1 MKSLKLTKL
10 SLLVSS
16 LLAAGSIMAQTQ
28 TVNVGVS
35 VSATGPAA
43 SLGIHERNTVDIV
56 PTQVGDVEIKYF
68 VLDDATDTAQAVRNM
83 RKLISEQ
90 SIDVMVGSTVTP
102 GSLGM
107 VDVGAEMK
115 VPVISLAGNAVVI
128 EPQEGAKIWAFKT
141 PQNDALMATAIRKN
155 MEKQGIKKVG
165 YIGFADA
172 YGTGWLT
179 ELEKALEGSGIEVV
193 ASESFARSDTSVTGQ
208 VMKLISAKP
217 DAIVIG
223 TAGTPGALPQRELIQ
238 RGFKGVTYHTHGS
251 ANNDFLRVCGKACE
265 GVILPVGPVVVA
277 DQLDDSHP
285 SKAGGLEYIKRYDDK
300 FGEGTFNSFGAHM
313 WDASVLINAAIPAAI
328 ESGAEPGTED
338 FRVAMRESLE
348 NLQEV
353 LGVHGVFNTSKDDH
367 NGMDERARVV
377 IKIEDGKWVY
387 DPELE

>member
-1 MKSLKLTKL
+1 MKALKLTKL
-10 SLLVSS
+10 SVLISS
-16 LLAAGSIMAQTQ
+16 FLAAGSIMAQ

-56 PTQVGDVEIKYF
+56 PTKVGDVEINYF

-83 RKLISEQ
+83 RKLISEE

-128 EPQEGAKIWAFKT
+128 EPQEGAKVWAFKT

-155 MEKQGIKKVG
+155 MEKQGIKTVA

-179 ELEKALEGSGIEVV
+179 ELEKALDGSGIEIV
-193 ASESFARSDTSVTGQ
+193 ATESFARSDTSVTGQ
-208 VMKLISAKP
+208 VMKIISAKP
-217 DAIVIG
+217 DAVLVG

-251 ANNDFLRVCGKACE
+251 ANNDFLRVCAKACE
-265 GVILPVGPVVVA
+265 GVILPVGPLVVA
-277 DQLDDSHP
+277 EQLDDSHP
-285 SKAGGLEYIKRYDDK
+285 SKQVSLDYIKLYNDK
-300 FGEGTFNSFGAHM
+300 FGEGTVNSFGGHM

-328 ESGAEPGTED
+328 ESGAEPGTEA
-338 FRVAMRESLE
+338 FRIAMRDSIE

-353 LGVHGVFNTSKDDH
+353 LGVHGVFNTSKEDH
-367 NGMDERARVV
+367 NGMDERSRVV

-387 DPELE
+387 DPDLE

>member
-1 MKSLKLTKL
+1 MKTLKLTKL
-10 SLLVSS
+10 GVLMSS
-16 LLAAGSIMAQTQ
+16 LLAAGSIMAK

-43 SLGIHERNTVDIV
+43 SLGIHERNTVEIV
-56 PTQVGDVEIKYF
+56 PTKVGDVEVKYF

-90 SIDVMVGSTVTP
+90 NIDVMVGSTVTP

-115 VPVISLAGNAVVI
+115 VPVISLAGNAVVV

-141 PQNDALMATAIRKN
+141 PQNDALMAAAIRKN
-155 MEKQGIKKVG
+155 MEKQGIKTVG

-172 YGTGWLT
+172 YGTGWLA

-193 ASESFARSDTSVTGQ
+193 AKESFARNDTSVTGQ

-217 DAIVIG
+217 DAVLVG

-238 RGFKGVTYHTHGS
+238 RGYKGVTYHTHGS
-251 ANNDFLRVCGKACE
+251 ANGDFLRVCGKACE

-277 DQLDDSHP
+277 EQLDDSHP
-285 SKAGGLEYIKRYDDK
+285 SKAGGVEYSKLYNDK
-300 FGEGTFNSFGAHM
+300 FGENSVNSFGAHM
-313 WDASVLINAAIPAAI
+313 WDAAILINSAIPHAL
-328 ESGAEPGTED
+328 ESGAKPGTEE
-338 FRVAMRESLE
+338 FRAAMRDALE
-348 NLQEV
+348 NHQEV
-353 LGVHGVFNTSKDDH
+353 LGVHGVFNTTKDNH
-367 NGMDERARVV
+367 TGLDERARVV
-377 IKIEDGKWVY
+377 IKVEDGKWVY

>member
-1 MKSLKLTKL
+1 MKTLKLTKL
-10 SLLVSS
+10 SVLMSS
-16 LLAAGSIMAQTQ
+16 LLAAGSIMAQ

-43 SLGIHERNTVDIV
+43 SLGIHERNTVEIV
-56 PTQVGDVEIKYF
+56 PTKVGDVEVKYF

-90 SIDVMVGSTVTP
+90 NIDVMVGSTVTP

-115 VPVISLAGNAVVI
+115 VPVISLAGNAVVV

-141 PQNDALMATAIRKN
+141 PQNDALMASAIRKN
-155 MEKQGIKKVG
+155 MEKQGIKRVG

-193 ASESFARSDTSVTGQ
+193 AKESFARSDTSVTGQ

-217 DAIVIG
+217 DAVLIG

-251 ANNDFLRVCGKACE
+251 ANNDFLRVCGNACE

-277 DQLDDSHP
+277 EQLDDSHP
-285 SKAGGLEYIKRYDDK
+285 SKAGGVEYIKLYNDK
-300 FGEGTFNSFGAHM
+300 FGEGTVNSFGAHM
-313 WDASVLINAAIPAAI
+313 WDASVLINSAIPHAL
-328 ESGAEPGTED
+328 ESGAKPGTEE
-338 FRVAMRESLE
+338 FRAAMRDALE
-348 NLQEV
+348 NHKDV
-353 LGVHGVFNTSKDDH
+353 LGVHGVFNTSKDNH
-367 NGMDERARVV
+367 TGLDERARVV
-377 IKIEDGKWVY
+377 IKVQDGKWVY
-387 DPELE
+387 DPDLE